1 MRSEGHRRPWSLLAA
16 SLCLLLVSCRA
27 THPAAAGPSGPHEL
41 VRYALIIEEAPD
53 GQVRH
58 SWQPAEAF
66 AQLQHRYRAIGGSSF
81 DGQLV
86 RAGGVDSAC
95 DAHLETCIKLCT
107 GSPVPISIEGK
118 EFQEAPERWLKRRGR
133 WCEETCVAFYAQ
145 CIRGRGPWAQGVKRE
160 FSQVDSALDWIK
172 AHREEILVG
181 TIIVV
186 AGVALVAVVAA
197 SGGTAIIFVPLVLVA
212 SNTPS
217 SGGAFAPQ
225 VAEAPDADP

>member
-1 MRSEGHRRPWSLLAA
+1 MDASTNPRSLIALSLGFLLA
-16 SLCLLLVSCRA
+16 SCSA
-27 THPAAAGPSGPHEL
+27 AHPMVVGPSGPHEL
-41 VRYALIIEEAPD
+41 ARYALIIEETAD
-53 GQVRH
+53 GQVGHFWR
-58 SWQPAEAF
+58 PAEDF
-66 AQLQHRYRAIGGSSF
+66 AQMQHRYRAIGGSSF
-81 DGQLV
+81 DGQMV
-86 RAGGVDSAC
+86 RVGGVDSPC

-107 GSPVPISIEGK
+107 SSPVPISIEGK

-133 WCEETCVAFYAQ
+133 WCEETCVEFYAQ
-145 CIRGRGPWAQGVKRE
+145 CIRGRGPWAEGVKRE

-217 SGGAFAPQ
+217 SGGSFAPQ